1 MNSPCD
7 MLVFGGTG
15 DLALHKLL
23 PALYHLHRD
32 GRLPADMR
40 ILAAARNVLNRA
52 EYQALAERRCRAQVA
67 RSDFDNDTWA
77 SFAARLDWFQ

>member
-1 MNSPCD
+1 MNIPCD

-23 PALYHLHRD
+23 PALYHLHRE

-40 ILAAARNVLNRA
+40 IHVAALNDLQRSA
-52 EYQALAERRCRAQVA
+52 YLTLAERHCRAQVA
-67 RSDFDNDTWA
+67 RSE
-77 SFAARLDWFQ
+77 FA

>member
-32 GRLPADMR
+32 GRLNPDMR
-40 ILAAARNVLNRA
+40 ILAAARNVLSRA
-52 EYQALAERRCRAQVA
+52 EYQSLAERRVRAQVA

-77 SFAARLDWFQ
+77 S